1 MCYNILCK
9 YYSNTRR
16 SDMVNLLND
25 KLYNQYYPLKT
36 EEEKNEFL
44 NSNSTEIYR
53 MVRDIGHVARN
64 ELFVIKHDY
73 VKKMK
78 PTVSFLGTP
87 KYRNIAHNEYL
98 SHKILMDRRVKNIT
112 EKLPDLDSLAC
123 KIMYHE
129 YENITVNE
137 LNYVLRLKNFNKHK
151 TYRMCVLAIILLI
164 VCVCIFL

>member
-1 MCYNILCK
+1 
-9 YYSNTRR
+9 
-16 SDMVNLLND
+16 MVNLLND

-36 EEEKNEFL
+36 EEEKMNFL

-53 MVRDIGHVARN
+53 MIRDIGHVARN
-64 ELFVIKHDY
+64 ELYVIKHEY
-73 VKKMK
+73 VKNMK

-98 SHKILMDRRVKNIT
+98 AHKMLMDRRVKNIT

-129 YENITVNE
+129 YESITVDE

-151 TYRMCVLAIILLI
+151 TWMMCVLSLILLI

>member
-1 MCYNILCK
+1 
-9 YYSNTRR
+9 
-16 SDMVNLLND
+16 MVNLLND

>member
-1 MCYNILCK
+1 
-9 YYSNTRR
+9 
-16 SDMVNLLND
+16 MVNMFDD
-25 KLYNQYYPLKT
+25 KLYTQYYPLKT

-53 MVRDIGHVARN
+53 IIRDIGHVARN
-64 ELFVIKHDY
+64 ELYAIKHEY
-73 VKKMK
+73 VKKLK

-98 SHKILMDRRVKNIT
+98 VHNMLTDRRVKNIT
-112 EKLPDLDSLAC
+112 DNLPNLDSLAC
-123 KIMYHE
+123 KLMYHE

-137 LNYVLRLKNFNKHK
+137 LNYVLKLKNFSNHK
-151 TYRMCVLAIILLI
+151 TWMMCLLLLILLI